1 MGKYVLRMDLAID
14 LDDLMS
20 DKNRAGAEIILGG
33 KNLTDDEIADRFG
46 DFITLI
52 VGRGL
57 ASREDVEIMQYEV
70 FKNTLDDSSDDLSEE
85 LIEEDLENALIDKS
99 REHSLDEKYENIL
112 DDEILERPF
121 IVDVCSKAF
130 QIVSEAGLIE
140 TILFNSDLATS
151 EEIGF
156 ALRKIVGIEIE
167 DRCIKLDDSLDEDFC
182 TIGYDLLGKKEVG
195 ILKYTETNR
204 EGEM

>member
-14 LDDLMS
+14 LENLMS

-70 FKNTLDDSSDDLSEE
+70 FKNTLDDSSEDLSEE
-85 LIEEDLENALIDKS
+85 LREDDLEAVL
-99 REHSLDEKYENIL
+99 LDESQDDFSNEETEAVL
-112 DDEILERPF
+112 DDDVLEKTF
-121 IVDVCSKAF
+121 IVEVCSKAF

-140 TILFNSDLATS
+140 TILFNSELATG

-167 DRCIKLDDSLDEDFC
+167 DRCIKRDDSLDENLC

-195 ILKYTETNR
+195 ILKYKETNR